1 MTGFKS
7 FSRVGV
13 VLFTV
18 LAIGACS
25 GGAPPS
31 QTIAPVRVPKDVAPR
46 DANGNI
52 LTTPV
57 TIPEGTEFTAQ
68 TLDFLSSQ
76 SAAEGDPIRLEVENS
91 VIVNGAVAIGAG
103 SPVKG
108 VLSSVRH
115 ASRMGKAGS
124 ISIRLESAEAVD
136 GQRVKVRASKT
147 QATDDKV
154 GSVVALTVLVSPLF
168 LLKKG
173 NDVAYQ
179 PGTRVTVY
187 TDEKIAVRAWKR

>member
-7 FSRVGV
+7 VNSVGV
-13 VLFTV
+13 ILFTAMAV
-18 LAIGACS
+18 VACS

-31 QTIAPVRVPKDVAPR
+31 QTITPVRVAKAEPVR

-52 LTTPV
+52 LTTLV

-68 TLDFLSSQ
+68 TLDFLSSE
-76 SAAEGDPIRLEVENS
+76 SAAEGDPIHLEVENS
-91 VIVNGAVAIGAG
+91 VLVNGAVAIGAG
-103 SPVKG
+103 SLVKG

-124 ISIRLESAEAVD
+124 ISIRLESAESVD
-136 GQRVKVRASKT
+136 GQRVRVRASKT
-147 QATDDKV
+147 RNTDDKV
-154 GSVVALTVLVSPLF
+154 GSVVALTLLVSPLF

-179 PGTRVTVY
+179 PGTLVTVY
-187 TDEKIAVRAWKR
+187 TDEKVDVRAWKR